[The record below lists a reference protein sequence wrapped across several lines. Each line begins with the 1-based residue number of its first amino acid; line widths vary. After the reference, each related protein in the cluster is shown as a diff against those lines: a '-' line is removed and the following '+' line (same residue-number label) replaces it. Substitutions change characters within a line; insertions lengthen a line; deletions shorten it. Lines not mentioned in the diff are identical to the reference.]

1 MSDRAVDQCSSA
13 STVEGTRCSRLCHL
27 KLSIHNYMDCH
38 QFYPSLHLFP
48 AFTPSA
54 VSFFH
59 LTGQLLALYHLNVS
73 LCCMLQTIFGNHKWP
88 SQPRGAFVDSFPV
101 CINIYQAR
109 KQRQMSTMR
118 KCLLV
123 TRLWAHPGSKCNPS
137 IRFVVLKHCCTVS
150 RVGGSPLAPAELEI
164 SLIANIHTNSNWKGH
179 HFNTLCTFCASAEY
193 KVKNW
198 VIRGLF
204 TVTVCVSVHWIQ
216 YSTQYHLDIKKEKHV
231 VCG

>member
-1 MSDRAVDQCSSA
+1 MCQHQNTVFFFFHIAWTKNWILKEILRLFGSASKLKTLPMSDRAVDQCSSA

-123 TRLWAHPGSKCNPS
+123 TRL
-137 IRFVVLKHCCTVS
+137 
-150 RVGGSPLAPAELEI
+150 
-164 SLIANIHTNSNWKGH
+164 
-179 HFNTLCTFCASAEY
+179 
-193 KVKNW
+193 
-198 VIRGLF
+198 
-204 TVTVCVSVHWIQ
+204 
-216 YSTQYHLDIKKEKHV
+216 
-231 VCG
+231 